1 MNLIAIRIEGLEEL
15 TKAVQALASAHCG
28 VLEGKAPTV
37 ATQPLQAT
45 QTTQNLPVS
54 MVPQQAVPQM
64 PVSQPVPVQVTPVAA
79 IPGAP
84 SPAPAPVPVQVPTTA
99 APQQYSFDQLAVAL
113 SNLCANMNKQTEV
126 HALLNQFGVNA
137 LFDLPKERYGEFA
150 TALRGIGGV
159 I

>member
-1 MNLIAIRIEGLEEL
+1 MNEIVIKIEGLEEL

-28 VLEGKAPTV
+28 VLEVKAPTV
-37 ATQPLQAT
+37 AAQLLQAT
-45 QTTQNLPVS
+45 QPTQNLPVS

-64 PVSQPVPVQVTPVAA
+64 PVSQPVPATPVAA

-150 TALRGIGGV
+150 TAMRGIGGV